1 MLIVC
6 VCTYNEAA
14 LIEGAINS
22 LWAFGCQ
29 RMIVV
34 DGQWDGFAPTEPYHS
49 TDQTRQIATALGA
62 EIIQPPGRPWLT
74 EHEARSSYFLG
85 DPGDWYLVL
94 DADER
99 VSGALP
105 SNVPSTAFDGIGA
118 YRDTLNLTP
127 RLLQQRGV
135 LRYQYTH
142 WTVYCDDVLLSP
154 VQWDGWRIEH
164 AQRKDQE
171 RVALKEA
178 FYPARTER
186 EAVHIKRGIPPE
198 VANMEDQPG
207 LRYVGDGAWLAGVP
221 ARDLTALEALRYAAQ
236 IAACKQTLYVPMEV
250 PATDTP
256 AQPAPLSID
265 DDLGTEPEQ
274 DTPAETPEQPTE
286 ARRKSRKE

>member
-1 MLIVC
+1 MLIGC

-14 LIEGAINS
+14 LIEGAIKS

-29 RMIVV
+29 RVIVV
-34 DGQWDGFAPTEPYHS
+34 DGQMDGYDPGAPYYS
-49 TDQTRQIATALGA
+49 TDNTRQLAAALSA
-62 EIIQPPGRPWLT
+62 EIVQPPARPWHDEIEQRNAYLVG
-74 EHEARSSYFLG
+74 E
-85 DPGDWYLVL
+85 PGDWYMVL

-99 VSGALP
+99 VTGELP
-105 SNVPSTAFDGIGA
+105 VNVHGMAFDGPGA
-118 YRDTLNLTP
+118 YRATINATP
-127 RLLQQRGV
+127 RLLQQRGT

-142 WTVYCDDVLLSP
+142 WTVYRDDVLLAP

-164 AQRKDQE
+164 LQRKDQE